1 MYTAIAD
8 SFMIWVKH
16 NIVEAVAEFFTETT
30 GRTEQMLL
38 IKSDILKHVGKM
50 TLEISEGT
58 ATPEAGA
65 AG

>member
-1 MYTAIAD
+1 ML
-8 SFMIWVKH
+8 
-16 NIVEAVAEFFTETT
+16 T

-50 TLEISEGT
+50 TLEFSD
-58 ATPEAGA
+58 ANVSPEAEA